1 MLDDHQL
8 LCRYVVEDSEAAF
21 AELVGRYVNLVYSTA
36 LRRIGGDADL
46 AKDVAQLVF
55 TDLACKARFLPSD
68 ILLAGWLHR
77 ATRYAAG
84 QLLRTEHRR
93 KAREHEAATMNAL
106 TTEPAPDWE
115 QIRPLLDEALDR
127 LNRTDRDALLL
138 RFFEQHS
145 LAEIGRALGT
155 NEDAARKR
163 VSRALEK
170 LRADLVRRGVTT
182 TAAVL
187 STAISVNAV
196 QVAPVGLTA
205 VLTSASLAGALAGSG
220 TTLALLRIMATTK
233 LKLGIASA
241 LVVAGVVTP
250 LVLQHLSLVKLREQN
265 QALQQQGELA
275 AQLST
280 ENARLS
286 NLVAQASS
294 ARTQD
299 DARLSELLRLRG
311 EVGLLRKLTNEL
323 GRLKEENR
331 SPAVTPQP
339 EAVVPKESWAFAG
352 YATPEAALQTVMW
365 AMKQGD
371 VTTFLASLS
380 PEMQKSLAQQF
391 GGKPE
396 NEIAAQLSQ
405 EVAPVAALRLDRQ
418 EVAADGAV
426 TFTLVSEQHDN
437 GAVRTSERAVL
448 TFRNVGG
455 EWKEVSVP

>member
-1 MLDDHQL
+1 
-8 LCRYVVEDSEAAF
+8 
-21 AELVGRYVNLVYSTA
+21 
-36 LRRIGGDADL
+36 
-46 AKDVAQLVF
+46 
-55 TDLACKARFLPSD
+55 
-68 ILLAGWLHR
+68 
-77 ATRYAAG
+77 
-84 QLLRTEHRR
+84 
-93 KAREHEAATMNAL
+93 
-106 TTEPAPDWE
+106 
-115 QIRPLLDEALDR
+115 
-127 LNRTDRDALLL
+127 
-138 RFFEQHS
+138 
-145 LAEIGRALGT
+145 
-155 NEDAARKR
+155 
-163 VSRALEK
+163 
-170 LRADLVRRGVTT
+170 
-182 TAAVL
+182 
-187 STAISVNAV
+187 
-196 QVAPVGLTA
+196 
-205 VLTSASLAGALAGSG
+205 
-220 TTLALLRIMATTK
+220 MATTK

-280 ENARLS
+280 DNARLS

-339 EAVVPKESWAFAG
+339 EAVVPKEYWAFAG

-380 PEMQKSLAQQF
+380 PEMQKSLARQF

-405 EVAPVAALRLDRQ
+405 EVAPMAALRLDRQ

-455 EWKEVSVP
+455 EWKEVSAP